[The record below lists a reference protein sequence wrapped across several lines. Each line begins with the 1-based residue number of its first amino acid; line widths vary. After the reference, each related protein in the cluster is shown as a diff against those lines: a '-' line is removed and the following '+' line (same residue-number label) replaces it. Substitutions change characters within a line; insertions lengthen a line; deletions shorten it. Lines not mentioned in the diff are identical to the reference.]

1 MKRILLAACLALGA
15 CTTGQALNSAG
26 SVADASGLPAPA
38 TYANRTA
45 ADEQALFA
53 VEGFYKAARL
63 AVETGVDAGLI
74 KSATASRFADLDNR
88 AYLAL
93 AVVRGAYRTGNSD
106 TYLKAL
112 SEAQIAI
119 QGLLALTGKG
129 A

>member
-1 MKRILLAACLALGA
+1 MKHILIAACLALGA

-26 SVADASGLPAPA
+26 SVADAAGVPAPV

-45 ADEQALFA
+45 ADEKALYA
-53 VEGFYKAARL
+53 MEAFYKATRI

-74 KSATASRFADLDNR
+74 KGATAARVAEYDNK

-93 AVVRGAYRTGNSD
+93 ATLRGAYRTANAS
-106 TYLKAL
+106 TYVSAL
-112 SEAQIAI
+112 SEAQAAI
-119 QGLLALTGKG
+119 QGLLNLTGKG

>member
-15 CTTGQALNSAG
+15 CTPGQINSAG
-26 SVADASGLPAPA
+26 SAADAAGVPAPA

-74 KSATASRFADLDNR
+74 KGATASRFADLDNR

-93 AVVRGAYRTGNSD
+93 AVVRGAYRTGNSQ
-106 TYLKAL
+106 TYHQAL
-112 SEAQIAI
+112 ADAQLAI
-119 QGLLALTGKG
+119 KGLLSLTGR
-129 A
+129 